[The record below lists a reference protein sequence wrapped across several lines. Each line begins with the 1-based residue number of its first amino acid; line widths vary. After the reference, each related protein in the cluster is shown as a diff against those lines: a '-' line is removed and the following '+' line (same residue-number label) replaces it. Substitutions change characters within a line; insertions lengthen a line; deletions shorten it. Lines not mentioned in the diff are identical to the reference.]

1 MSYTLIGTAVSLF
14 TGKARGYFRWKNLPF
29 REQLSTAEVYKTVIL
44 PRVGWS
50 VVPVVLH
57 QDGSA
62 DGRVLQDTTEIIDY
76 CEAHEPGPS
85 VYPDGPV
92 QKLVALILELFG
104 DEWLVI
110 PAMHYRW
117 AFNREFAQAEFGATS
132 YPDLPPAEQFAAAQ
146 KAVDFFSGIVPVL
159 GVAPESVAAIEH
171 AYEAFL
177 AAFEVHL
184 GAHDFLLGSRPSIG
198 DFGFMGPLYAHLLR
212 DPASGELM
220 QRQAP
225 RVADWARR
233 THAPQHALTGDFLP
247 DDEIPA
253 TLMPILEMF
262 AAQQLPVLLDTAE
275 ALEAWSDAN
284 PDTQELPRIFGF
296 HKVRIGHGDNTVETD
311 RATFPYALWMLQ
323 RVTDHLASL
332 DGEDRHRADELLRS
346 IGAAKLID
354 FAAPAR
360 LSRENFKL
368 VRASA
373 RGD

>member
-29 REQLSTAEVYKTVIL
+29 REQLSTAEIYKSVIL

-57 QDGSA
+57 EDGSA

-85 VYPDGPV
+85 VYPDGGL

-117 AFNREFAQAEFGATS
+117 AYNREFAQAEFGATS

-146 KAVDFFSGIVPVL
+146 RAVDFFSGIVPVL

-177 AAFEVHL
+177 AAFEAHL

-212 DPASGELM
+212 DPASGEMM
-220 QRQAP
+220 QRLAP
-225 RVADWARR
+225 RVASWARR

-253 TLMPILEMF
+253 TLLPILEMF

-275 ALEAWSDAN
+275 ALDEWSNTN
-284 PDTQELPRIFGF
+284 PDAQELPRIFGF

-311 RATFPYALWMLQ
+311 RATFPYPLWMLQ

-332 DGEDRHRADELLRS
+332 TSEDRRKADELLRS
-346 IGAAKLID
+346 IGAAKLVE
-354 FAAPAR
+354 FTAPIR
-360 LSRENFKL
+360 LARENFRV
-368 VRASA
+368 VRA
-373 RGD
+373 